1 MPNEIL
7 DMHNEEVTTVATTS
21 EQSRMVL
28 FSQPDMERFRNSWS
42 EIQGGF
48 VDEPRQAVEK
58 ADQLVDNMIQRL
70 NEGFANERGKL
81 EEGWS
86 RGGEVSTEDL
96 RQALRRYRS
105 FFDRLLA
112 A

>member
-7 DMHNEEVTTVATTS
+7 EQQDTDRQTAGLTP

-28 FSQPDMERFRNSWS
+28 FSQPDMERFRGDWN
-42 EIQGGF
+42 EIQASF
-48 VDEPRQAVEK
+48 VDEPRQAVQR
-58 ADQLVDNMIQRL
+58 ADQLVDSMIQRL
-70 NEGFANERGKL
+70 TESFAGERGKL
-81 EEGWS
+81 EQGWS
-86 RGGEVSTEDL
+86 RGPGVSTEDL